1 MSAAAKAGCSALDQT
16 QRSKTA
22 AQIDVPLGA
31 TVKYVMKALE
41 GTMEPLESSADRRA
55 KYVPNMDAAALGY
68 GNRHRD
74 HSRYLASSDADRMPS
89 AAMLMQ
95 QRAKEIDQEARRQAA
110 GERQH
115 GDFMSASS
123 IATSFHHSVRLHT
136 SVPGTS
142 FGAARRTTDAQDKP
156 TQYDKVGKPI
166 LIPVGI
172 GYGHTHHDHY
182 VAVASK
188 RPEDVKRNPS
198 TTLSLNSWL

>member
-1 MSAAAKAGCSALDQT
+1 
-16 QRSKTA
+16 
-22 AQIDVPLGA
+22 
-31 TVKYVMKALE
+31 
-41 GTMEPLESSADRRA
+41 MEPLESSADRRA

-172 GYGHTHHDHY
+172 GYGTCRSPFCTSALPRMTAPLAHVFDYLSLVFCTGHTHHDHY